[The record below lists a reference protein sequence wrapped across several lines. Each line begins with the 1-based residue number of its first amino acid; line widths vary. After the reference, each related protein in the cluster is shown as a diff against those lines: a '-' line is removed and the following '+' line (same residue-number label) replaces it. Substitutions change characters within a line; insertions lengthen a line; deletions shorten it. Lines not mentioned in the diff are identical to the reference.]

1 MPEFHHTRQAVL
13 AVVGRAGVGL
23 MGRSQRRWWRRLV
36 AGGWLVGCAV
46 LASGSGSAGLSRG
59 EPGASG
65 GVADTQVRV
74 LQMNL
79 CDSGLAGCYTG
90 RSVTAA
96 AAVIRDR
103 APDLVT
109 LNEVCRD
116 DMSILER
123 ALAGSGEVVGT
134 ASAFQPARDRRT
146 GAPFR
151 CRDGQPYGIGL
162 VARPPAVARS
172 GFTSTRSGIYP
183 IQDTTDPEERA
194 WLCVDA
200 DAFAACTTHL
210 ADTSA
215 QVAWAQC
222 RYLVGTAI
230 LAVRAGDSHAP
241 AVLGGDLNLRV
252 GGSPDVRSCPPAGDR
267 RADDGGVQDIVVT
280 PEFVIASRELINLQA
295 TTDHPGLLATLTL
308 TLAPTPS
315 SPTRAHTDAAAA
327 RNAGHIRAAAS
338 ANSHPPAAGPP
349 SAGRWPPPS
358 RWWRRG

>member
-1 MPEFHHTRQAVL
+1 
-13 AVVGRAGVGL
+13 
-23 MGRSQRRWWRRLV
+23 MGRSQRRLGRSLV
-36 AGGWLVGCAV
+36 VGGFLVGCAV

-59 EPGASG
+59 EPGASD

-90 RSVTAA
+90 RSVSAA
-96 AAVIRDR
+96 AAVIRDQT
-103 APDLVT
+103 PDLVT

-116 DMSILER
+116 DVSILER
-123 ALAGSGEVVGT
+123 ALAGSDRGDGT

-146 GAPFR
+146 GASFR

-162 VARPPAVARS
+162 VARLPLPGR

-183 IQDTTDPEERA
+183 IQDATDPEERA

-200 DAFAACTTHL
+200 GAFVACTTHL

-222 RYLVGTAI
+222 RYLVGAVI
-230 LAVRAGDSHAP
+230 PGVRAGGFPAP

-252 GGSPDVRSCPPAGDR
+252 GGSPDVRSCLPAGDR

-280 PEFVIASRELINLQA
+280 PEFVIASPELIDLQA
-295 TTDHPGLLATLTL
+295 TTDHPGLLATFTL
-308 TLAPTPS
+308 NPDPS
-315 SPTRAHTDAAAA
+315 SPTRAHTDATGA
-327 RNAGHIRAAAS
+327 
-338 ANSHPPAAGPP
+338 
-349 SAGRWPPPS
+349 
-358 RWWRRG
+358 

>member
-1 MPEFHHTRQAVL
+1 M
-13 AVVGRAGVGL
+13 
-23 MGRSQRRWWRRLV
+23 
-36 AGGWLVGCAV
+36 
-46 LASGSGSAGLSRG
+46 
-59 EPGASG
+59 
-65 GVADTQVRV
+65 
-74 LQMNL
+74 
-79 CDSGLAGCYTG
+79 
-90 RSVTAA
+90 
-96 AAVIRDR
+96 IRDQ

-116 DMSILER
+116 DVSILER
-123 ALAGSGEVVGT
+123 ALAGSDQVGAT

-162 VARPPAVARS
+162 VARRPLPDR
-172 GFTSTRSGIYP
+172 GFTNTSGGIYP

-215 QVAWAQC
+215 SVAWAQC

-230 LAVRAGDSHAP
+230 PAVRAGDSHAP

-252 GGSPDVRSCPPAGDR
+252 GGSPDVRSCLPSEDR
-267 RADDGGVQDIVVT
+267 RADDGGVQDIAVT

-308 TLAPTPS
+308 APTPS
-315 SPTRAHTDAAAA
+315 SPVRAHADATGA
-327 RNAGHIRAAAS
+327 
-338 ANSHPPAAGPP
+338 
-349 SAGRWPPPS
+349 
-358 RWWRRG
+358 

>member
-1 MPEFHHTRQAVL
+1 
-13 AVVGRAGVGL
+13 
-23 MGRSQRRWWRRLV
+23 MGRSQRRLWRRLV
-36 AGGWLVGCAV
+36 AGGFLVGCAV
-46 LASGSGSAGLSRG
+46 LTSGSGSAGLSRG
-59 EPGASG
+59 EPGTPG
-65 GVADTQVRV
+65 GVTDPQVRV

-96 AAVIRDR
+96 VAVIRDQ

-116 DMSILER
+116 DVSILER
-123 ALAGSGEVVGT
+123 ALAGSDQVGVT
-134 ASAFQPARDRRT
+134 ASTFQPARDRRT
-146 GAPFR
+146 GASFR

-162 VARPPAVARS
+162 VVRLPLPDR

-183 IQDTTDPEERA
+183 IQDAADAEERA
-194 WLCVDA
+194 WLCVDTGL
-200 DAFAACTTHL
+200 FAACTTHL

-215 QVAWAQC
+215 SVAWAQC

-230 LAVRAGDSHAP
+230 PAVRAADSPAP

-252 GGSPDVRSCPPAGDR
+252 GGSPDVRSCLPSGDR

-280 PEFVIASRELINLQA
+280 PNLVIASRELINLQA

-308 TLAPTPS
+308 TPTPS
-315 SPTRAHTDAAAA
+315 
-327 RNAGHIRAAAS
+327 
-338 ANSHPPAAGPP
+338 
-349 SAGRWPPPS
+349 
-358 RWWRRG
+358 